1 MGDRRPTLQD
11 VAAHAGVSRALV
23 SIVIRGAA
31 GASAATRQRVLASAA
46 QLGYRPDPRARL
58 LARRRSRLIG
68 VSFGAHYPFHADLL
82 EGVYLA
88 AEPAGYDVALSART
102 PSRDEHRAVES
113 LLDYSC
119 EALILLGPQAAGSR
133 LAELSRRL
141 PVVVVARA
149 VRDRSVHVVRTDD
162 EAGVRAAVAHLV
174 ELGHR
179 DIVHVDGGRAP
190 GAAERRRGY
199 RTAMQRH
206 GLRERIRILPGGL
219 TEETGAAAARS
230 LLSGGEP
237 LPTAVVA
244 FNDRCAVGVLDT
256 LTRVGV
262 GVPTDVSL
270 VGYDDDRLSRLP
282 HVNLTTVAQNAP
294 RMAALAIDT
303 AVALLDGTGVA
314 DLAVVIAPHLTV
326 RGTTGPLINEA
337 RVSASSGRGRRGR
350 A

>member
-31 GASAATRQRVLASAA
+31 GASDATRRRVLASAD

-68 VSFGAHYPFHADLL
+68 ASFGGHYPFHAALL
-82 EGVYLA
+82 EGVDLA
-88 AEPAGYDVALSART
+88 PEPAGYDVALSACT

-113 LLDYSC
+113 LLDYRC
-119 EALILLGPQAAGSR
+119 EALILIGPQAAGSR
-133 LAELSRRL
+133 LAELGRRL

-199 RTAMQRH
+199 RAAMHGH
-206 GLRERIRILPGGL
+206 GLAAHARIRPGGL
-219 TEETGAAAARS
+219 TEEFGAAAAR
-230 LLSGGEP
+230 
-237 LPTAVVA
+237 
-244 FNDRCAVGVLDT
+244 
-256 LTRVGV
+256 
-262 GVPTDVSL
+262 
-270 VGYDDDRLSRLP
+270 
-282 HVNLTTVAQNAP
+282 
-294 RMAALAIDT
+294 I
-303 AVALLDGTGVA
+303 LLDG
-314 DLAVVIAPHLTV
+314 
-326 RGTTGPLINEA
+326 PLP
-337 RVSASSGRGRRGR
+337 
-350 A
+350 